1 MLGSVMTPVGLLPR
15 NYNDKRGTP
24 RLAGAE
30 ADRRRSQGPRR
41 IALRGDDVYF
51 PASPPVRRTRRRGA
65 PSLWLRSNRGGRDPA
80 PAARFPNCSR
90 QTVSRTAAGK
100 RTAKKLIFLSELMVG
115 AQEVG
120 QASLINDL
128 ALGAGV

>member
-1 MLGSVMTPVGLLPR
+1 MTSTSQPR
-15 NYNDKRGTP
+15 P
-24 RLAGAE
+24 RLDERVGGALHHYGY
-30 ADRRRSQGPRR
+30 AATG
-41 IALRGDDVYF
+41 
-51 PASPPVRRTRRRGA
+51 
-65 PSLWLRSNRGGRDPA
+65 GGRDPA